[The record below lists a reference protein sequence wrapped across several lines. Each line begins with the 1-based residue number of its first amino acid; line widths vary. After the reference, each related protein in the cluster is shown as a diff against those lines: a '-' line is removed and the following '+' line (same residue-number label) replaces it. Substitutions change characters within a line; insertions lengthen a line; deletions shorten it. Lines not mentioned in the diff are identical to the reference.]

1 MQICKKRDVRRARA
15 YAEMARSLLFAEL
28 FDCLGSLGEDELNTV
43 KRVFSIFGKTHAGK
57 SAKSSEG
64 EERLIRVE

>member
-1 MQICKKRDVRRARA
+1 
-15 YAEMARSLLFAEL
+15 MARSLLFAEL
-28 FDCLGSLGEDELNTV
+28 FDCLGSLSEDELNTV
-43 KRVFSIFGKTHAGK
+43 KRVFSIFGKMHAGK